1 MIITLANGKGGSGKT
16 TLAVL
21 LAHAL
26 AESGKAVSVLDL
38 DPQGTALPCEDFCT
52 GSDFPASILSFAF
65 AAIMGSSLSARSV
78 CFALSAS
85 RRSARFLSKISE

>member
-1 MIITLANGKGGSGKT
+1 MPSAGRKRLIITLANGKGGSGKT

-26 AESGKAVSVLDL
+26 AESGKHVAVLDL

-52 GSDFPASILSFAF
+52 GSDPRPRPAGDGDKLAP
-65 AAIMGSSLSARSV
+65 RV
-78 CFALSAS
+78 W
-85 RRSARFLSKISE
+85 